1 MGDDPLGATALAVRA
16 ERVRETMRELGVDA
30 LLLSLGADLPWL
42 TGYTAMPL
50 ERLTMLVLPTDA
62 DATLV
67 LPRLEAPRVV
77 EHPMLFALRP
87 WSETE
92 DPVAVVAELLD
103 RAPRARLA
111 ISDRCW
117 ATFVLQLQA
126 RLPAA
131 SWLPASIVTAPLR
144 AVKDAAEVAALR
156 WAANAADRV
165 ETDLVT
171 GAIALIGRSESQV

>member
-1 MGDDPLGATALAVRA
+1 
-16 ERVRETMRELGVDA
+16 
-30 LLLSLGADLPWL
+30 
-42 TGYTAMPL
+42 
-50 ERLTMLVLPTDA
+50 
-62 DATLV
+62 ATLV

-156 WAANAADRV
+156 RAANAADRV
-165 ETDLVT
+165 ATDLVT
-171 GAIALIGRSESQV
+171 GAIADRKSTRLNSSHQIISYAVFCLKKKKNLTT